1 MQEITDIKIRVKV
14 VLRYLDE
21 NIKQTEIKSG
31 YHQFKNFE
39 EFKGFIELFK
49 YVQGLEEEDEEYDFL
64 FYPKLDMYYDWK
76 KEKEITKGLKPLDFE
91 QVKKLFEYIE
101 EILYVNKSKEI
112 QHSFNLNEIDFFIS
126 NL

>member
-1 MQEITDIKIRVKV
+1 MKEITDIKVRIEV

-31 YHQFKNFE
+31 YHQFKSFKE
-39 EFKGFIELFK
+39 VKGFIELFK
-49 YVQGLEEEDEEYDFL
+49 DVQGLEEENEKYDFL

-76 KEKEITKGLKPLDFE
+76 KEKEITKRLKPLDFK